1 MSLVQLGEWTAGV
14 SLLAGGAFAL
24 LGALGIVRLSDFYLR
39 LHAATKVS
47 TLALGLLVLAF
58 VVRFGTLGAAAQ
70 AFVLVFFVFLTA
82 PVVAHVLAGTA
93 FRTGVAFQEGTEG
106 VSESGH
112 APMEG
117 PSGGNEEVPDSET
130 EEVRKRRAGNN
141 EQAE

>member
-1 MSLVQLGEWTAGV
+1 MSLAELGEWTAGV
-14 SLLAGGAFAL
+14 SLLAGGVFAL

-47 TLALGLLVLAF
+47 TLALGLLALAF

-106 VSESGH
+106 IFESRQ

-117 PSGGNEEVPDSET
+117 SSGGNEEMSDSEAG
-130 EEVRKRRAGNN
+130 EVRKRRARN
-141 EQAE
+141 EEEAE